1 MSMRK
6 RSRAFDDVDGSDAHS
21 VDSGV
26 HHSHSKR
33 SRVALAA
40 ERGGSVVSDEDS
52 EIEDGSAL
60 GDARSDDLQMLASSD
75 AEDGEEGE
83 DDDVNEIQA
92 TQFIQKKRLRHENN
106 IAAEQGIIEE
116 VFCRNFMCHT
126 KLRIRLGPLIN
137 FIIGHNGSGKSAV
150 LTALTMC
157 LGGKATATNRGANLK
172 SLIKEGTEHAILAVK
187 IKNQGDNA
195 YKPELYGSSITVE
208 RHFSRSGTSGFKI
221 KNADDRIITTKKSDL
236 DDILDFF
243 AFQLDN
249 PINVLTQDMARQFLS
264 NSSAADKYKFFI
276 RGTQL
281 ETLNGDYKLIEEH
294 QNNMEEK
301 LALRE
306 DDIKILETRAKEA
319 EAKKKRLD
327 ATQTIMDKI
336 KQLERMHAWAQ
347 VQDQERLLEQ
357 AESRVERAE
366 QDVREKETAAEQAA
380 GTFEGHNQAWEAA
393 KSALEGLLAPI
404 PGLEDAHNQAKEA
417 LASVKNELMSVNAEQ
432 RTIRENVKKHK
443 ADINRLKG
451 EVDQEQ
457 ARLADAQGEAHQQ
470 RMQDLEELKG
480 AVEEARAAQEQ
491 HSGADATLQ
500 ATREDAQ
507 NRHNDAE
514 AKSKHAREEFDRAK
528 NRLQE
533 LDRGQGRKFA
543 AYPDRT
549 EQIVQDIE
557 RETRWRSKPVGP
569 LGLHVKLL
577 KPEWSSIIETTL
589 GGSLN
594 AFAVSHPDDQRL
606 LSQILKKRG
615 AQISIFSGNAAP
627 LDCTSKEPKED
638 VDTILRVLRI
648 DNDLVRNL
656 LVINHFIEQTVLIQN
671 QDEAKRFMYGSGQKQ
686 NVKATITMARGAGN
700 GTRYEYSRGGQK
712 ASPVKAWAGAVRMQT
727 DREEQKRMQRERLEL
742 ARRDLDEKEAERRQC
757 QTALTQA
764 QQALMRWKRE
774 AESLRIA
781 YQRAEDAVERK
792 EAEIESNRPQDGRLQ
807 ELERQVKEAQEELE
821 SAQASFQD
829 SVLEKDR
836 LDATGRERKDEVD
849 NAFAQLDEANKRNEK
864 ALKRSQKLEAD
875 RYQALLQKNEAIAAL
890 DYSKERVTQV
900 KAAVQQ
906 QQEVVDDYIRQAS
919 QISDRVPVEEG
930 VTPEIL
936 DQRVARLNA
945 DYARAERE
953 AGGSREELTRAWSKA
968 NNEYRQAL
976 RELNDMR
983 RLEKVSRDEVAGNIY
998 TNSMQ
1003 KLKMTLN
1010 ERQRR
1015 WTLFRKFISV
1025 RAKINFHYLLSER
1038 SFRGRVMLDHS
1049 NKLLDISVEPDISKA
1064 SDTGRQAK
1072 TLSGGE
1078 KSFST
1083 ICLLLSIWEAIGSP
1097 IRCLDEFDVF
1107 MDSVNRTTSMTM
1119 MIQAARRA
1127 VGKQFV
1133 LITPQAMNNVEMG
1146 DDVRVHR

>member
-1 MSMRK
+1 MRK
-6 RSRAFDDVDGSDAHS
+6 RSRTFDDVDGS
-21 VDSGV
+21 GV
-26 HHSHSKR
+26 PSANNSQSKR
-33 SRVALAA
+33 SRISLAA
-40 ERGGSVVSDEDS
+40 ERGGSVVSDDDS
-52 EIEDGSAL
+52 DIDEGSLVDGQ
-60 GDARSDDLQMLASSD
+60 SDDLQMLASSD
-75 AEDGEEGE
+75 AEEDEGE

-92 TQFIQKKRLRHENN
+92 TQFIQKKRSRHENN

-172 SLIKEGTEHAILAVK
+172 SLIKEGQESATLAVK
-187 IKNQGDNA
+187 IKNRGDNA
-195 YKPELYGSSITVE
+195 YKPELYGDSIIVE

-306 DDIKILETRAKEA
+306 DDIKILEARAKEA
-319 EAKKKRLD
+319 EEKKKRLD
-327 ATQTIMDKI
+327 ATQVIMEKI
-336 KQLERMHAWAQ
+336 RSLERMHAWAQ
-347 VQDQERLLEQ
+347 VEEQERLLERAQ
-357 AESRVERAE
+357 NRVERTE
-366 QDVREKETAAEQAA
+366 QDCREKETAAEQAA
-380 GTFEGHNQAWEAA
+380 GVFEGHNQAYESA
-393 KSALEGLLAPI
+393 KAMLEGLLAPI
-404 PGLEDAHNQAKEA
+404 PGLEDVHNQAKEA
-417 LASVKNELMSVNAEQ
+417 LLSVKNELMTVNAEQ
-432 RTIRENVKKHK
+432 RTIRDNVKKHK
-443 ADINRLKG
+443 GDILRLKG
-451 EVDQEQ
+451 EAEQEQ

-470 RMQDLEELKG
+470 RMQDLEELK
-480 AVEEARAAQEQ
+480 AAMEEARAAHEEHRGGDLQ
-491 HSGADATLQ
+491 LQ
-500 ATREDAQ
+500 AAREQAQSQHHESEMKSAQAREDL
-507 NRHNDAE
+507 
-514 AKSKHAREEFDRAK
+514 SRAK
-528 NRLQE
+528 TRLAE

-594 AFAVSHPDDQRL
+594 SFAVSNPDDHRL

-615 AQISIFSGNAAP
+615 AQMSVFMGSAAP
-627 LDCTSKEPKED
+627 LDCTSKEPLED

-648 DNDLVRNL
+648 DNDLVRNQL
-656 LVINHFIEQTVLIQN
+656 IINHFVEQTVLIQN
-671 QDEAKRFMYGSGQKQ
+671 QDAAKSYMYGSGHKQ

-727 DREEQKRMQRERLEL
+727 DREEQKRMQRERVDL
-742 ARRDLDEKEAERRQC
+742 AQKDLDEKEAERRNH

-764 QQALMRWKRE
+764 QQALQRWKRDE
-774 AESLRIA
+774 EKLRIA
-781 YQRAEDAVERK
+781 YQRAEDAVETK

-821 SAQASFQD
+821 STQASYQD
-829 SVLEKDR
+829 SVVEKDR
-836 LDATGRERKDEVD
+836 LDEAARERKDVVD
-849 NAFAQLDEANKRNEK
+849 AAFAQLDEANKWNEK
-864 ALKRSQKLEAD
+864 AVRRSQKLEAD
-875 RYQALLQKNEAIAAL
+875 RYAALLKKNEVLAVLDDCRERIAQA
-890 DYSKERVTQV
+890 Q
-900 KAAVQQ
+900 AAVAHQQ
-906 QQEVVDDYIRQAS
+906 GTVDEYIQHAS
-919 QISDRVPVEEG
+919 AVSDRVPVEEG

-936 DQRVARLNA
+936 DARVSRLND
-945 DYARAERE
+945 DYRRAERE
-953 AGGSREELTRAWSKA
+953 AGGSREELTAAWAKA
-968 NNEYRQAL
+968 KNEYRQAL

-983 RLEKVSRDEVAGNIY
+983 RLEKVSVVIAHLDVQG
-998 TNSMQ
+998 
-1003 KLKMTLN
+1003 LTL
-1010 ERQRR
+1010 RR
-1015 WTLFRKFISV
+1015 
-1025 RAKINFHYLLSER
+1025 N
-1038 SFRGRVMLDHS
+1038 
-1049 NKLLDISVEPDISKA
+1049 
-1064 SDTGRQAK
+1064 
-1072 TLSGGE
+1072 
-1078 KSFST
+1078 
-1083 ICLLLSIWEAIGSP
+1083 
-1097 IRCLDEFDVF
+1097 
-1107 MDSVNRTTSMTM
+1107 
-1119 MIQAARRA
+1119 
-1127 VGKQFV
+1127 
-1133 LITPQAMNNVEMG
+1133 
-1146 DDVRVHR
+1146 